1 MEIFRKLKVINVG
14 AIKFHEALREQ
25 KADSVHVDW
34 EPPAGGDR
42 EVADLLDKLDN
53 L

>member
-14 AIKFHEALREQ
+14 AKKFHDSLREQ
-25 KADSVHVDW
+25 EADSVHVVW
-34 EPPAGGDR
+34 NPPAGGDQ
-42 EVADLLDKLDN
+42 ETAELLDELED